1 MQREFVIVYKAKH
14 PENNVRNMF
23 MSGYSPKLQVVSD
36 PEFAGYFCN
45 LGFLK
50 ELLEQSP
57 YKVLDSLHEPGV
69 VMEKITTIS
78 LKPVD

>member
-1 MQREFVIVYKAKH
+1 MQREFVIVYKAKQ
-14 PENNVRNMF
+14 PENNVRDIF

-36 PEFAGYFCN
+36 PEFAGYFHN

-50 ELLEQSP
+50 ALLEQTP
-57 YKVLDSLHEPGV
+57 YQIIDTLHEPGV